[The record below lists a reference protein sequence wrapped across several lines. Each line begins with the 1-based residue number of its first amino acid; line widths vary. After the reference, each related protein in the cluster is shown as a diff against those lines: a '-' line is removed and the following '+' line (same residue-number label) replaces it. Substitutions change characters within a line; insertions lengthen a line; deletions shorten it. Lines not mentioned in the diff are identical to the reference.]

1 VNRKSKYHV
10 VRELDSE
17 DSVISMS
24 WCSSIN
30 TLCDPNTLN
39 ALAIKSKTL
48 SVTLLLSFIS
58 QNGST
63 TDDSFGPS
71 RNSIIRNPFIINIGS
86 KLRSGVCYKS
96 EGRRFDSSW
105 CQWIFFIDIKS
116 FRSHYAP
123 GVDSASNRNEYQ
135 EYFLGVKAAGA

>member
-1 VNRKSKYHV
+1 MNRKSKYHV

-24 WCSSIN
+24 RCCSIN
-30 TLCDPNTLN
+30 TLCVPNTLN

-58 QNGST
+58 QSGST

-71 RNSIIRNPFIINIGS
+71 RNSIIGNPFIINIGS
-86 KLRSGVCYKS
+86 KLRSGLCYKS
-96 EGRRFDSSW
+96 EGRRFYSSW

-116 FRSHYAP
+116 FRSHDVP
-123 GVDSASNRNEYQ
+123 GVRLSLWQ
-135 EYFLGVKAAGA
+135 KWVPGVFPGVKAAGA